1 MSDDRADLGGVLAR
15 VLDRS
20 RAGAPRELYG
30 LVRDAARELGAS
42 GARIF
47 LADVQQRYLVAL
59 PDPEAWAGPG
69 SGAPGDRIDVQ
80 GTLGG
85 RAYRLQRTQLSSG
98 PPATGW
104 FPLVDGVERIG
115 VLRIDADRLDD
126 RTAGRCETLASLV
139 ALLVVSKSAYSDFI
153 IEITRR
159 QPMSLQAELLW
170 SFLPPRTIGSRDVT
184 SSAVLEPAYDVG
196 GDAFDHAMTGSRLHL
211 SVFDAMG
218 HDLASGGAS
227 SVALAAC
234 RSTRRAGGGLAD
246 IALTIDRTLAQWI
259 PDRLLTAV
267 IAELD
272 TATGVLTWVN
282 CGHPAPLL
290 IRGSHVVA
298 GALCRHAELPLGL
311 GFFLDREALPVHR
324 TRLQPGDR
332 VLVHTDGVTEARSA
346 AGELF
351 GEQRL
356 AQTLVQHM
364 AGGEPAPEALRHL
377 VHGLVTHQDHRLRD
391 DATILL
397 VEWHPDRVADTAG
410 AGTGGE
416 AREGGEGAGRPSG
429 SVRAPDGRTGA
440 AAGVSRP

>member
-1 MSDDRADLGGVLAR
+1 MRGDRADLGEVLAR
-15 VLDRS
+15 VLVRS
-20 RAGAPRELYG
+20 RALAPRELYG
-30 LVRDAARELGAS
+30 LVRDAARELGAD
-42 GARIF
+42 GAQVF

-59 PDPEAWAGPG
+59 PDPAVRARPGPG
-69 SGAPGDRIDVQ
+69 EAGHRIEVQ

-85 RAYRLQRTQLSSG
+85 RAYRLQRTHLSAG
-98 PPATGW
+98 EPATGW
-104 FPLVDGVERIG
+104 FPLVDGIERIG
-115 VLRIDADRLDD
+115 VLRVEAEELDEVM
-126 RTAGRCETLASLV
+126 AECCEALASLV
-139 ALLVVSKSAYSDFI
+139 ALLLVSKSSYSDFI
-153 IEITRR
+153 VELTRG

-170 SFLPPRTIGSRDVT
+170 SFLPPRTIGTRDVT

-196 GDAFDHAMTGSRLHL
+196 GDAFDHATAGSRLHL

-234 RSTRRAGGGLAD
+234 RSTRRAGGGLSD
-246 IALTIDRTLAQWI
+246 IARTIDQALVRWI

-267 IAELD
+267 IADLD
-272 TATGVLTWVN
+272 TASGELSWIN

-290 IRGSHVVA
+290 IRDRRVVT
-298 GALCRHAELPLGL
+298 GALQRPARLPLGL
-311 GFFLDREALPVHR
+311 GFHEHEALPVHR
-324 TRLQPGDR
+324 ARLQPGDR

-377 VHGLVTHQDHRLRD
+377 IHDLVTHQDHRLRD

-397 VEWHPDRVADTAG
+397 VEWHPVRGGPAAG
-410 AGTGGE
+410 AGSGGGD
-416 AREGGEGAGRPSG
+416 GGGAW
-429 SVRAPDGRTGA
+429 T
-440 AAGVSRP
+440 